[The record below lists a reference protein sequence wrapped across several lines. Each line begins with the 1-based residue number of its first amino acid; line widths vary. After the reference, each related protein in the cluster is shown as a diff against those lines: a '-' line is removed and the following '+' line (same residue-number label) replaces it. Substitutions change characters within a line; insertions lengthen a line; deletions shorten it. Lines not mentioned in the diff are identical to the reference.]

1 MCIVLHREMY
11 LFHIFMSKKS
21 VHNNLYV
28 ASIEESN
35 ELYKKNIKNRI
46 AQKLS
51 IAIFKLRF
59 SSISL
64 ILQQLLLNE
73 VFFKILKVE
82 NSSK

>member
-1 MCIVLHREMY
+1 
-11 LFHIFMSKKS
+11 MSKKS